1 LLSLKYAPGLPD
13 TVTSL
18 TTQSIAFHNLQNM
31 AEQLKINNW
40 PFLIASEITSVVW
53 LLINIFTVK
62 MQTQVNAENKMTTT
76 NIKPRQTSELTTKD
90 LL

>member
-1 LLSLKYAPGLPD
+1 
-13 TVTSL
+13 
-18 TTQSIAFHNLQNM
+18 
-31 AEQLKINNW
+31 
-40 PFLIASEITSVVW
+40 
-53 LLINIFTVK
+53 